1 MLPAHYLE
9 PIMLAFLRLRLGNWY
24 AVVDAV
30 NLRMFLA
37 SQIYKEQFIYG
48 F

>member
-9 PIMLAFLRLRLGNWY
+9 PIILVLQCLRLDNRR
-24 AVVDAV
+24 AIDHAV

-37 SQIYKEQFIYG
+37 SSVYKEQFYYG